1 MNLLLDGTTN
11 NNIGNI
17 ILVAVLLVACVA
29 MFVLSYIKNK
39 KYMQNQQDLLADLKV
54 GSKVLTKTF
63 IYGTIEKITET
74 TDGKIVL
81 IKTGEDDK
89 CSYIEMNI
97 DGIYSVDKKEE
108 VVDVDSVMSGE
119 DDQQKNEAETE
130 DLKQTVEAFE
140 VEEEVETDNKP
151 KRKPKTKK

>member
-1 MNLLLDGTTN
+1 MNLLLNGTGN
-11 NNIGNI
+11 NSIGNVILI
-17 ILVAVLLVACVA
+17 IVLLVACVG
-29 MFVLSYIKNK
+29 MFVLSYFKNK
-39 KYMQNQQDLLADLKV
+39 KYMQNQQNLLNEIKV

-81 IKTGEDDK
+81 IKTGEGNK

-108 VVDVDSVMSGE
+108 VVDVDSVMSDE
-119 DDQQKNEAETE
+119 SELTQEKEAT
-130 DLKQTVEAFE
+130 EAFE
-140 VEEEVETDNKP
+140 VKEEVETDNKP
-151 KRKPKTKK
+151 KRKPRAKK

>member
-1 MNLLLDGTTN
+1 MNLLLADQNGV
-11 NNIGNI
+11 GNLII
-17 ILVAVLLVACVA
+17 ILILLVACVV
-29 MFVLSYIKNK
+29 MFVLSYFRNK
-39 KYMQNQQDLLADLKV
+39 KYMQNQQNLLDDLKV

-97 DGIYSVDKKEE
+97 DGIYSVDNKEE
-108 VVDVDSVMSGE
+108 VVDVDEIMGENINDKNE
-119 DDQQKNEAETE
+119 DDAKT
-130 DLKQTVEAFE
+130 AFE
-140 VEEEVETDNKP
+140 VKEDVKTDVETSEKP